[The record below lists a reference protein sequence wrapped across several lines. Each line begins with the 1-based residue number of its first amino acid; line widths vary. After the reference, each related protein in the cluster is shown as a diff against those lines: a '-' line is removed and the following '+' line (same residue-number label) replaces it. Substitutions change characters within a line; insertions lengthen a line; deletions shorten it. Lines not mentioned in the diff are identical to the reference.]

1 MKHRWLSCALAA
13 CMLLSRAAAEIIPLG
28 TEQPESLPSAAP
40 VETAAPEAEPAAA
53 QETESET
60 EAAAIPS
67 VTEQGLSLGIHSLRY
82 PQVSGLADAEIEA
95 QLNQDIRDAG
105 DVAGLSARLA
115 LVMSGSMPLLSDSRV
130 AWEGDVFSCV
140 LRAEGPLT
148 DTRWAERWACVN
160 RDTRTGRDIALAD
173 LFTDG
178 EAALERLAGRL
189 EELQGALSAHLMEGS
204 LTPLPAVFGI
214 DMSGLTLYYPM
225 AQYTR
230 LNGRCGT
237 VHFTWGELREELDL
251 TPGGLL
257 DRFGVAAQLT
267 LGADSREAIRR
278 CAEEGTFPGF
288 PAALGDDCAEIKAR
302 IGLEAD
308 PDFYTDGRLL
318 SPDTAICRGCWLM
331 TDRLREKDLTGSVV
345 LGLRADRLC
354 LWGLCTGVTTRA
366 DWQAALG
373 SPDSSVTLGAE
384 AAEGMRMVP
393 GVSDYYRLGER
404 LLRLHADED
413 GILRTVILQ

>member
-13 CMLLSRAAAEIIPLG
+13 LMLLSRAAAEIIPLG
-28 TEQPESLPSAAP
+28 TEQPESLPTAAP
-40 VETAAPEAEPAAA
+40 VETAAPETEPAENDPEA
-53 QETESET
+53 ET
-60 EAAAIPS
+60 EAAAAPS
-67 VTEQGLSLGIHSLRY
+67 VTEQGLTLGIHSLRY

-95 QLNQDIRDAG
+95 QLNQAIRDAG
-105 DVAGLSARLA
+105 GIAELSARLP

-130 AWEGDVFSCV
+130 AWEGGVFSCV

-148 DTRWAERWACVN
+148 DTRWEERRACVN
-160 RDTRTGRDIALAD
+160 MDTESGRSIALAD

-189 EELQGALSAHLMEGS
+189 EEMQTALSAHLMEGS
-204 LTPLPAVFGI
+204 LTPVPGVFGI
-214 DMSGLTLYYPM
+214 DGTGLTLYYPM
-225 AQYTR
+225 TQYTR
-230 LNGRCGT
+230 LNGHCGA

-251 TPGGLL
+251 TPGSLL
-257 DRFGVAAQLT
+257 DRFGVPAQLT
-267 LGADSREAIRR
+267 LNDKSAEAIRR
-278 CAEEGTFPGF
+278 CAEAGSFPGF
-288 PAALGDDCAEIKAR
+288 PAALGDDCAEIKAA
-302 IGLEAD
+302 IGLETD
-308 PDFYTDGRLL
+308 PDFFTDGRLL

-345 LGLRADRLC
+345 QGLRADRIS

-366 DWQAALG
+366 EWQAVLG
-373 SPDSSVTLGAE
+373 SPDSSVTLGAD
-384 AAEGMRMVP
+384 AAEGLRMVP
-393 GVSDYYRLGER
+393 GISDYYRLGER